1 MHQSFSE
8 REASTEGLKTA
19 DGADPWTL
27 VKETQSVLLT
37 IKYNAQTGVK
47 THRCFVPVFFFCFY

>member
-37 IKYNAQTGVK
+37 IKYNAQTV
-47 THRCFVPVFFFCFY
+47 